1 MNACLHTAPSAFCT
15 ILPPHLLDSLLE
27 ADDPAVAARARRTL
41 EHDAVHR
48 TRRRITTVCGPT
60 SVPMTTDTSTPPCTV
75 YDAAHQK
82 RAPGT
87 EVDSAGAGAAG
98 DETALRAHTGLTATL
113 DLYSTV
119 YGRHSIDD
127 AGLPLNATV
136 RYGEMYNN
144 AFWDGEQMVFG
155 DGDGVHFRDFT
166 IPLEIVGH
174 ELAHGVT
181 QYTANLTYFG
191 QPGALNESLSDVFG
205 SLIKQYALGQ
215 TADQADWLIGS
226 GLFTPAVA
234 GKGLRS
240 LAAPGTAYDDP
251 QLGKDPQPTAMD
263 DYVRT
268 SRDNG
273 GVHINSGIPNHAF
286 YHLATTLGGHA
297 WERAG
302 TIWYTTLTSA
312 GLAPDAGFTD
322 FARLTATTAHHLYKE
337 GEEVQALQ
345 DAWQKVGIEVSP
357 TW

>member
-1 MNACLHTAPSAFCT
+1 MNAVMHPVAPVCAV
-15 ILPPHLLDSLLE
+15 IPPHILERLLE
-27 ADDPAVAARARRTL
+27 SEDPVVTARARRTL

-48 TRRRITTVCGPT
+48 TRRQIATVCGPT
-60 SVPMTTDTSTPPCTV
+60 AMPASEVSGTPRCTV
-75 YDAAHQK
+75 YDAAHQR
-82 RAPGT
+82 RAPGVEIHIGT
-87 EVDSAGAGAAG
+87 AGVLA
-98 DETALRAHTGLTATL
+98 DDTAVRAHAGLTATF
-113 DLYSTV
+113 DLYSKV
-119 YGRHSIDD
+119 YGRRSIDG

-136 RYGEMYNN
+136 RYGEKYNN

-155 DGDGVHFRDFT
+155 DGDGGHFRDFT
-166 IPLEIVGH
+166 IPLDIVGH

-181 QYTANLTYFG
+181 QYTANLKYFG
-191 QPGALNESLSDVFG
+191 QPGALNESVSDVFG
-205 SLIKQYALGQ
+205 SLVKQYALGQ

-251 QLGKDPQPTAMD
+251 QLGKDPQPAVMD
-263 DYVRT
+263 DYVQT

-302 TIWYTTLTSA
+302 MIWYTTLTSSA
-312 GLAPDAGFTD
+312 LAPGAGFTD
-322 FARLTATTAHHLYKE
+322 FAQLTAATARTLYGD
-337 GEEVQALQ
+337 GEEVQAVL
-345 DAWQKVGIEVSP
+345 DAWQNVRI
-357 TW
+357 TIA